1 MAIIRITNL
10 KLRTIIGIN
19 DWERKKKQDIVL
31 NITIHFNADRS
42 SSSDSIKDT
51 IDYKKITKRIIKEV
65 EASAFYLLEK
75 LCKTVL
81 DIVMKEK
88 LVKEATVR
96 IDKPGAL
103 RFAESVS
110 IELMGRRP

>member
-19 DWERKKKQDIVL
+19 AWERKKKQTVL
-31 NITIHFNADRS
+31 INVTIHFDASKSAKTDHIN
-42 SSSDSIKDT
+42 DT
-51 IDYKKITKRIIKEV
+51 IDYKTLSKQIIKAV
-65 EASAFYLLEK
+65 TSSKCYLLEK
-75 LCKTVL
+75 LCQMVL
-81 DIVMKEK
+81 DIVMEDPN
-88 LVKEATVR
+88 VSEAFIR

-110 IELMGRRP
+110 VELAGHR